1 MAMKLTFLVILAG
14 AFGATLLQAG
24 PTELGKEM
32 VAEVPEASWGGTIFG
47 GGAKSNGD
55 FTEGSYF
62 AVVPLLNT
70 LGKNGSM
77 EGTVFFVEPY
87 GTWAEGG
94 ELGGSLGV
102 GMRHLFSEQS
112 TADARSGAG
121 AGFLTEGFFLG
132 SNLFLDY
139 ANTVYDGDFW
149 QGGIGV
155 EAGTRYLEMRANY
168 YLPFSDDHT
177 ISRRTETDI
186 VRYSRTDRKTVTGP
200 PYTSGGQ
207 IVQNVTR
214 KSTTRT
220 TTRTTRTT
228 YELFEE
234 GLEGWDLEAALLVPG
249 IDQFCEV
256 KLIGGYYSF
265 SGERSQIEIDGWRAG
280 IEARPVPA
288 LVLHATW
295 FESDRLYQDNW
306 LAGFRLE
313 VPLDGNL
320 RQAFTPGR
328 RHLAERLFEPVHR
341 KNSAITTNGTEEEE
355 VSTTQTSST
364 SQTTTTS
371 TTGNVIGSLAPP
383 ERKSEQMP

>member
-1 MAMKLTFLVILAG
+1 MKLTFLVILAG

-32 VAEVPEASWGGTIFG
+32 VTEVPEASWGDYFG

-87 GTWAEGG
+87 GTWAEGENWVAPWEWG
-94 ELGGSLGV
+94 CVISSVNNRPRMPAV
-102 GMRHLFSEQS
+102 GPVPDSSPKVFPWEQFVS
-112 TADARSGAG
+112 RLRQHRLRRRFLAR
-121 AGFLTEGFFLG
+121 
-132 SNLFLDY
+132 
-139 ANTVYDGDFW
+139 
-149 QGGIGV
+149 GIGV

-186 VRYSRTDRKTVTGP
+186 VRYSRTDKKTVTGP

-341 KNSAITTNGTEEEE
+341 KNSALTTNGAEEEE

-383 ERKSEQMP
+383 ERT